1 MEKKRILV
9 VDDDKSQVK
18 TLTEI
23 LRLEGFDVDSA
34 ETGREAIEKYKAQ
47 LYDLVLL
54 DIRLPD
60 MKGTE
65 VLKIIDGQPTK
76 TVRIIIT
83 GYPTTENTD
92 EAMDMKADAYLV
104 KPVDPKKLIK
114 TMHEKLNNQQ

>member
-1 MEKKRILV
+1 LEKKRILV

-18 TLTEI
+18 SLTEI

-54 DIRLPD
+54 DIRLSD

-76 TVRIIIT
+76 TVRIVIT
-83 GYPTTENTD
+83 GYPATESTD

-104 KPVDPKKLIK
+104 KPVDPEKLIK
-114 TMHEKLNNQQ
+114 TMHEKLNKQQ

>member
-1 MEKKRILV
+1 LEKKRILV

-114 TMHEKLNNQQ
+114 AMHEKLNNQQ